1 MAKTP
6 RPPGFDGLEKAAS
19 RLSPI
24 EREVL
29 ILSAR
34 DRLRPREIA
43 DRLGISTEAAERH
56 LVDALCRL
64 DRHLRRQER
73 PRWRFWRAPLALLP
87 GPTIRRRAA
96 GSPGRRRPQS

>member
-1 MAKTP
+1 MAKSP
-6 RPPGFDGLEKAAS
+6 HPPGLDGLEKAAS

-34 DRLRPREIA
+34 DGLRTHEIA
-43 DRLGISTEAAERH
+43 GRLGISTEAVERH

-64 DRHLRRQER
+64 DRHLQRQER
-73 PRWRFWRAPLALLP
+73 PWWRFW
-87 GPTIRRRAA
+87 
-96 GSPGRRRPQS
+96 